1 MKEQLYTKLNSGCNV
16 FLTGGAGVGKT
27 TLTNGV
33 IALFEADAK
42 KVAKLA
48 SSAMAATLLGGQTL
62 HSFFELGICN
72 NTEELM
78 LQGKY
83 EISKKLK
90 KLLAQLSLIV
100 IDEISMV
107 SAEVMEMIALRLE
120 QAEYKGAVLVVGDF
134 LQLPPVVRGTQETF
148 FAFESK
154 AWEQFGFEVIEL
166 THIYRT
172 DDKEFIQLLHQVRYG
187 YVDEV
192 VHNHLNSFIKP
203 LPNDFSHTTFLFGK
217 NISASKHN
225 KEQLDSIEG
234 ERFVKEA
241 QIVKHKKNVSDA
253 EIERFFND
261 ARIEREL
268 ELKIGAP
275 VLFTRNA
282 WNYYNGE
289 RGEVVNVDEQ
299 FVYVQKADGKVVKLE
314 MVAQHKT
321 QWVEKTIDKT
331 KQMVEEERFSIY
343 QYPIKLAFAIT
354 IHKSQGMSIES
365 LIIQSNEI
373 FAASQFYVA
382 LSRSSNPKQL
392 TLIAPS
398 RQWYE
403 LIYTHPKALQFVQ
416 KGLRC

>member
-1 MKEQLYTKLNSGCNV
+1 MKAKLYEKLTSGTNV

-33 IALFEADAK
+33 IADFEADAK

-62 HSFFELGICN
+62 HSFFDLGICSDS
-72 NTEELM
+72 EELM

-83 EISKKLK
+83 EIGKKLK
-90 KLLAQLSLIV
+90 KLLAQISLIV

-107 SAEVMEMIALRLE
+107 SAEVMEMIAFRLK
-120 QAEYKGAVLVVGDF
+120 QGEYKGAVLVVGDF
-134 LQLPPVVRGTQETF
+134 LQLPPVVRGAQETF
-148 FAFESK
+148 FAFESSAWK
-154 AWEQFGFEVIEL
+154 AFDFEVVEL
-166 THIYRT
+166 TYIYRT
-172 DDKEFIQLLHQVRYG
+172 DDKAFIELLHHVRYG

-241 QIVKHKKNVSDA
+241 QIIKHKKNVSDK
-253 EIERFFND
+253 EIEKFLND
-261 ARIEREL
+261 ARIEKEL
-268 ELKIGAP
+268 DLKIGAP

-299 FVYVQKADGKVVKLE
+299 FVYVQKSDGRVVKLE

-321 QWVEKTIDKT
+321 QWVEKTVEKT
-331 KQMVEEERFSIY
+331 KQMVEEERFSVY

-392 TLIAPS
+392 ILIAPT
-398 RQWYE
+398 RQWHE

-416 KGLRC
+416 KGLVC

>member
-1 MKEQLYTKLNSGCNV
+1 MKEQLYNKLKMKTNV

-33 IALFEADAK
+33 IAAFEADAK

-72 NTEELM
+72 DTEELM

-83 EISKKLK
+83 EIGKKLK

-107 SAEVMEMIALRLE
+107 SAAVMEMIALRLK
-120 QAEYKGAVLVVGDF
+120 QGEYKGAVLVVGDF

-148 FAFESK
+148 FAFESS
-154 AWEQFGFEVIEL
+154 AWEAFCFEVVEL

-172 DDKEFIQLLHQVRYG
+172 DDKAFIELLHHVRYG
-187 YVDEV
+187 YVDEA

-203 LPNDFSHTTFLFGK
+203 LPNDFSRTTFLFGK

-234 ERFVKEA
+234 ERFIKEA
-241 QIVKHKKNVSDA
+241 QIIKHKKNVSDA

-261 ARIEREL
+261 ARIEKEL

-289 RGEVVNVDEQ
+289 RGEVVNLDEQ
-299 FVYVQKADGKVVKLE
+299 FVYVKKSDAKVIKLE

-321 QWVEKTIDKT
+321 QWVEKTVEKT

-365 LIIQSNEI
+365 LVIQSNEI

-392 TLIAPS
+392 TLIAPT
-398 RQWYE
+398 RQWHE
-403 LIYTHPKALQFVQ
+403 LIFTHPKALQFVQ
-416 KGLRC
+416 KGLVC